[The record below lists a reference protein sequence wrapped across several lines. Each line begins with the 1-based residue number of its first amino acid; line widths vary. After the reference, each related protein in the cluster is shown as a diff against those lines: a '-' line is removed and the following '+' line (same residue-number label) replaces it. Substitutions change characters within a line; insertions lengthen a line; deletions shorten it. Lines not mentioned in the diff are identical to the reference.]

1 MSTETSNTTSRLEK
15 WLSAFVALD
24 RRWIFLALGS
34 VVVFFLIF
42 PVTMPVTVS
51 EQVRA
56 MYETI
61 EALPAGARVH
71 LSIDYGPGSEAELW
85 PQHIAI
91 LRQLF
96 EKDCKVICSS
106 LWTDGPPMIE
116 KGFAVVLSDLEREG
130 KRKVRGVDYVNL
142 GFKAGDRVAIAK
154 IGSSFKETFPTDYQ
168 GNPTSKLPIMQGW
181 DTYRDIDLLITI
193 AVGDPGAVEYIQQ
206 AQSRYNVPMVAGV
219 TAVISPQLYP
229 YYQSRNL
236 KGFLGGLA
244 GAAEYEKLVG
254 RPGYATRGMIIQSAV
269 HLLIVGL
276 VLAGNF
282 AQFLLWYIQRKKGL
296 RL

>member
-1 MSTETSNTTSRLEK
+1 MMNDNAHEMSRWER
-15 WLSAFVALD
+15 WLAGFVALD
-24 RRWIFLALGS
+24 RRWIFLVVAA
-34 VVVFFLIF
+34 VVVLFLIV
-42 PVTMPVTVS
+42 PVSMPVTVS

-61 EALPAGARVH
+61 EALPPGARVH

-85 PQHIAI
+85 PQHVAI
-91 LRQLF
+91 LRQLL

-116 KGFAVVLSDLEREG
+116 KAFNVVVSQLEQEG
-130 KRKVRGVDYVNL
+130 KKKIRGVDYVNL
-142 GFKAGDRVAIAK
+142 GFKAGDRVAITK

-168 GNPTSKLPIMQGW
+168 GNPTAQLPIMQGW

-206 AQSRYNVPMVAGV
+206 AQSRYNLAMVAGV

-236 KGFLGGLA
+236 RGFLGGLA

-254 RPGYATRGMIIQSAV
+254 RPGYATRGMFIQSAV
-269 HLLIVGL
+269 HVLIVAL
-276 VLAGNF
+276 VLAGNA
-282 AQFLLWYIQRKKGL
+282 AQFILWSKARRRGG
-296 RL
+296 RA